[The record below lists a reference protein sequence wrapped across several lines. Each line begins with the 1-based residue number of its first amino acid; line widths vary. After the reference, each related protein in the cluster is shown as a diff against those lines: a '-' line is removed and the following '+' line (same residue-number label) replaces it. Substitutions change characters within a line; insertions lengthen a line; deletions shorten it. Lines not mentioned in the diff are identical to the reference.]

1 MPLDKKPDS
10 DEDFSALLTDQPTKR
25 DQQIAELQEAL
36 TNERDARRE
45 ERFIF
50 VILFI
55 LLFDV
60 VFFTVM
66 PSFGGPIAILVLQLL
81 ILIPLAR
88 RMGMEEIAQSVD
100 RVLNPRRRQA
110 YTRQLDF
117 KLRHCRGALP

>member
-100 RVLNPRRRQA
+100 RVLNRVA
-110 YTRQLDF
+110 GKHTHDN
-117 KLRHCRGALP
+117 

>member
-1 MPLDKKPDS
+1 MPLDKMPGDGDS
-10 DEDFSALLTDQPTKR
+10 FNVLLPDQPTKR
-25 DQQIAELQEAL
+25 DQQIEELQEAL
-36 TNERDARRE
+36 ANERDARKE

-50 VILFI
+50 VVLLI

-100 RVLNPRRRQA
+100 RVLNRVA
-110 YTRQLDF
+110 G
-117 KLRHCRGALP
+117 RHTHDD